1 MPGCGGG
8 VAPQCCLDQGSDE
21 PPTRPAVLRGL
32 GTSKARS
39 LAPLTLPNPQVPEN
53 YFYVP
58 DLGQVPDID
67 VPSYLPD
74 LPGVA
79 DDLMYSADLGPG
91 IAPSA
96 PGAIPELPTF
106 HTEVAQP
113 FKPGGP
119 RAGDGL
125 GWALPCSAF
134 CLLRYLTLSISV
146 PDLEDGVL
154 TARPPPPPPPP
165 PPPAPV
171 VLMSVPPPP
180 PPPQAPPGQP
190 AKGDDSGGASPSGRG
205 SPGACGWGRGASNF
219 WIPGGVSVA

>member
-1 MPGCGGG
+1 M
-8 VAPQCCLDQGSDE
+8 
-21 PPTRPAVLRGL
+21 
-32 GTSKARS
+32 
-39 LAPLTLPNPQVPEN
+39 
-53 YFYVP
+53 P

-106 HTEVAQP
+106 HTEVTQP

-125 GWALPCSAF
+125 GWALPCSAS
-134 CLLRYLTLSISV
+134 CLLRYLTLDFCPRPRGWGEIKRRLLLGRKVMTNLDSIF
-146 PDLEDGVL
+146 
-154 TARPPPPPPPP
+154 TRAQ
-165 PPPAPV
+165 PPAFPRQSNGR
-171 VLMSVPPPP
+171 LGF
-180 PPPQAPPGQP
+180 PGPTQ
-190 AKGDDSGGASPSGRG
+190 GEG
-205 SPGACGWGRGASNF
+205 
-219 WIPGGVSVA
+219 

>member
-1 MPGCGGG
+1 MSPLP
-8 VAPQCCLDQGSDE
+8 AQLCLGAWE
-21 PPTRPAVLRGL
+21 PPRF
-32 GTSKARS
+32 
-39 LAPLTLPNPQVPEN
+39 LTLPNPQVPEN

-113 FKPGGP
+113 FKP
-119 RAGDGL
+119 
-125 GWALPCSAF
+125 
-134 CLLRYLTLSISV
+134 
-146 PDLEDGVL
+146 DLEDGVL

-165 PPPAPV
+165 PPPAP
-171 VLMSVPPPP
+171 
-180 PPPQAPPGQP
+180 
-190 AKGDDSGGASPSGRG
+190 
-205 SPGACGWGRGASNF
+205 C
-219 WIPGGVSVA
+219 

>member
-1 MPGCGGG
+1 M
-8 VAPQCCLDQGSDE
+8 
-21 PPTRPAVLRGL
+21 
-32 GTSKARS
+32 
-39 LAPLTLPNPQVPEN
+39 
-53 YFYVP
+53 P

-106 HTEVAQP
+106 HTEVTQP

-125 GWALPCSAF
+125 GWALPCSAS
-134 CLLRYLTLSISV
+134 CLLRYLTLDFC
-146 PDLEDGVL
+146 PRPRGWGADGTP
-154 TARPPPPPPPP
+154 TA
-165 PPPAPV
+165 PAT
-171 VLMSVPPPP
+171 ST
-180 PPPQAPPGQP
+180 
-190 AKGDDSGGASPSGRG
+190 ASPSSSRADQCPPTSAPTTGPARTARQGGRQ
-205 SPGACGWGRGASNF
+205 WGC
-219 WIPGGVSVA
+219 IPFR

>member
-1 MPGCGGG
+1 MLG
-8 VAPQCCLDQGSDE
+8 
-21 PPTRPAVLRGL
+21 GL
-32 GTSKARS
+32 GNSKAYF
-39 LAPLTLPNPQVPEN
+39 LAPPHPPNPQVPEN

-113 FKPGGP
+113 FKSGGP
-119 RAGDGL
+119 RAGSRL
-125 GWALPCSAF
+125 GWALPCSAS
-134 CLLRYLTLSISV
+134 CLLRHLTPCLLSQTSRM
-146 PDLEDGVL
+146 G
-154 TARPPPPPPPP
+154 
-165 PPPAPV
+165 
-171 VLMSVPPPP
+171 
-180 PPPQAPPGQP
+180 
-190 AKGDDSGGASPSGRG
+190 
-205 SPGACGWGRGASNF
+205 C
-219 WIPGGVSVA
+219 

>member
-1 MPGCGGG
+1 MPSCAWGPGK
-8 VAPQCCLDQGSDE
+8 LQGLFPG
-21 PPTRPAVLRGL
+21 PPHP
-32 GTSKARS
+32 
-39 LAPLTLPNPQVPEN
+39 PDPQVPEN

-96 PGAIPELPTF
+96 PGAIPELPAF

-119 RAGDGL
+119 RAGGRL
-125 GWALPCSAF
+125 GWALPCSAS
-134 CLLRYLTLSISV
+134 CLLRHLTPRLLSQTSRM
-146 PDLEDGVL
+146 G
-154 TARPPPPPPPP
+154 
-165 PPPAPV
+165 
-171 VLMSVPPPP
+171 
-180 PPPQAPPGQP
+180 
-190 AKGDDSGGASPSGRG
+190 
-205 SPGACGWGRGASNF
+205 C
-219 WIPGGVSVA
+219 